1 MIKKKLFL
9 LLISFSI
16 VAKQPLNILF
26 VVGHF
31 PVISETF
38 VLNQITG
45 LIDRRH
51 KVDIHAFKRRS
62 INKVHQE
69 IISYDLLNKV
79 TYGNAIPSLRKYD
92 IVYCQFGPQ
101 GRKLVVKRINEKS
114 QAKIVTCFRGF
125 DITRYCKGSRK
136 RYIYRRLFAHGDAF
150 FPVCEHF
157 KDLLINQKCPK
168 QKIYVHY
175 SALELDKF
183 TFTKRSLPIDRPL
196 QILTIGRLV
205 EKKGIEYSIKAV
217 AQFIKKH
224 PNTQYTII
232 GSGNLKEKLEQLID
246 DLGMYDYIKLVGSM
260 KHDQVIEQLNKS
272 DIFILSSVTAKDGNT
287 EGIPNAA
294 KEAMASGLPTII
306 TDHAGNKELIEHKI
320 SGLIVPE
327 RDVDALCNSLNWLI
341 QNENKWDSIIDNART
356 KVEALF
362 DVNDA
367 INRLEKH
374 FYRLV
379 THKKQ

>member
-1 MIKKKLFL
+1 MLCLFF
-9 LLISFSI
+9 IFTTI
-16 VAKQPLNILF
+16 VAQQPLNILF

-45 LIDRRH
+45 LIDRGH
-51 KVDIHAFKRRS
+51 HVDIHAFKRRS
-62 INKVHQE
+62 IHKVHKE

-101 GRKLVVKRINEKS
+101 GRKLVLKRINEKS
-114 QAKIVTCFRGF
+114 RTKIVTCFRGF
-125 DITRYCKGSRK
+125 DITRYCKGGSR

-157 KDLLINQKCPK
+157 KELLIEQKCPK
-168 QKIYVHY
+168 NKIHVHY

-183 TFTKRSLPIDRPL
+183 TFAPRCLPVDRPL
-196 QILTIGRLV
+196 HILTVGRLV
-205 EKKGIEYSIKAV
+205 EKKGIEYAINAV
-217 AQFIKKH
+217 AQFIEKH

-232 GSGNLKEKLEQLID
+232 GSGNLKNDLQQLID
-246 DLGMYDYIKLVGSM
+246 ELGMHDHIKLAGSM
-260 KHDQVIEQLNKS
+260 KHEQVIEQLNQS
-272 DIFILSSVTAKDGNT
+272 DVFVLSSVTAKDGNT

-306 TDHAGNKELIEHKI
+306 TDHAGNNELVEDKV

-327 RDVDALCNSLNWLI
+327 RDVAALRNALVWLVKH
-341 QNENKWDSIIDNART
+341 EDKWKYLAHNARK
-356 KVEALF
+356 KVVAMF
-362 DVNDA
+362 DVADA
-367 INRLEKH
+367 INRLEEH

-379 THKKQ
+379 PHKK